1 MEHQAQEIENKKSPW
16 ERALYML
23 LFVLIYSAAEVALG
37 ALVLVHFILVLIHG
51 KPDERLKNFGHDLSQ
66 FIYQVFLFLTY
77 NTEEKPFP
85 FKPWVSKTAIEDS
98 KK

>member
-1 MEHQAQEIENKKSPW
+1 
-16 ERALYML
+16 ML
-23 LFVLIYSAAEVALG
+23 LFVFIYSAAEVVLG

-51 KPDERLKNFGHDLSQ
+51 EPDQRLKEFGNDLSG

-77 NTEEKPFP
+77 NTDEKPFP
-85 FKPWVSKTAIEDS
+85 FKPWND

>member
-1 MEHQAQEIENKKSPW
+1 MHNQEKDTEINKSPW

-23 LFVLIYSAAEVALG
+23 LFIFVYSIAEIVLG
-37 ALVLVHFILVLIHG
+37 ALVLIHFILVLVHG
-51 KPDERLKNFGHDLSQ
+51 KPDERLRAFGADLSH

-85 FKPWVSKTAIEDS
+85 FKAWKE
-98 KK
+98 